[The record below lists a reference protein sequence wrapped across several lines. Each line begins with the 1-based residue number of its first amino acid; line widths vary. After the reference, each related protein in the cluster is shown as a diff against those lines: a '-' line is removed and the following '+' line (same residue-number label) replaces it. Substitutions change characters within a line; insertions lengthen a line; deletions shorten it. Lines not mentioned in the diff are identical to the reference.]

1 MYRIRLACSEDA
13 AAVLEMYAPY
23 VTSTTV
29 SFEIEPPSVDEYSQR
44 IQSALDRYT
53 FLVLEQLD
61 ASAADG
67 EADGSVAGDIAAG
80 DGAGSNGAG
89 DDRQGNGRIIGFAS
103 YGPFGHRKAYQWSAE
118 ISIYLRQG
126 FTGNGLGAHLLNAL
140 EDIMASAGIT
150 NSEACICSENTGSI
164 EFHRRHGYRAC
175 AEFTDCASKF
185 GRWLGIQWLEK
196 HLAPHPSN
204 PVPPHAPLPQD
215 CERILA
221 AANERLASSYRG

>member
-1 MYRIRLACSEDA
+1 
-13 AAVLEMYAPY
+13 MYAPY

-61 ASAADG
+61 AHAADG
-67 EADGSVAGDIAAG
+67 GADDIAAGDAVADGSAVGDAVAG
-80 DGAGSNGAG
+80 DGAGSNGAE
-89 DDRQGNGRIIGFAS
+89 DDRQGGGRIIGFAS

-126 FTGNGLGAHLLNAL
+126 LTGNGLGAHLLNAL
-140 EDIMASAGIT
+140 EGIMASAGIT

-196 HLAPHPSN
+196 HLAPHPSS
-204 PVPPHAPLPQD
+204 PIPPHSPLPQD